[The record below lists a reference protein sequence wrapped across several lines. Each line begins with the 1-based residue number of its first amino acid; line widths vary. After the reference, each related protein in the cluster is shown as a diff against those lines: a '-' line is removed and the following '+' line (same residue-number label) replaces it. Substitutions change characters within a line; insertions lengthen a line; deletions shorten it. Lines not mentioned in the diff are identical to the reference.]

1 MAHNNSLEIQLEF
14 SKYCKFQT
22 NHLLAQTFSCAL
34 SIMGLRCTC
43 LLKSLTSSNMAGR
56 QEQSTLA
63 YGSLPQTPLPSPL
76 SSSNDDN
83 LDSSMKALADLS
95 KMSPN
100 SPVPL
105 QKFSGLSE
113 FLNESFSQFQDLPFE
128 IRSAIVS

>member
-1 MAHNNSLEIQLEF
+1 
-14 SKYCKFQT
+14 
-22 NHLLAQTFSCAL
+22 
-34 SIMGLRCTC
+34 
-43 LLKSLTSSNMAGR
+43 MAGR

-105 QKFSGLSE
+105 QKCSGLSE